1 MNKRTKE
8 NIVGAT
14 VFLMFTSFT
23 LLMAILAPVLR
34 GEV

>member
-1 MNKRTKE
+1 MSKRMRQH
-8 NIVGAT
+8 IVGAT

-23 LLMAILAPVLR
+23 LVMAILAPVLR